1 MTPTDPT
8 LLDPSE
14 FLTSRRL
21 GAAIGALAD
30 PDPDSAT
37 SAAGLDEGERH
48 AIRRA
53 LDRSTHPL
61 VGVAHGI
68 LDQWDQLD
76 DDDRTAGLLLF
87 AQLTRSPERRRT
99 AGQGLGR

>member
-1 MTPTDPT
+1 MTSTDPT
-8 LLDPSE
+8 PLDPNE

-30 PDPDSAT
+30 PDPNTTGAS
-37 SAAGLDEGERH
+37 LDERERH
-48 AIRRA
+48 AIRQA
-53 LDRSTHPL
+53 LNRSTHPL
-61 VGVAHGI
+61 VGVAHGL

-87 AQLTRSPERRRT
+87 AQLTRNPERRRDT
-99 AGQGLGR
+99 GRGLGR